1 MKTIVAKFGG
11 SSLCKA
17 GVETIINRIH
27 KANKENHKLIIVVS
41 AIQRT
46 TNNLLRTINHDAS
59 SLQQIIKE
67 HNTFAD
73 ELGIDK
79 THMNITL
86 SKLGEVV
93 TQYNEDPS
101 IDITQHK
108 INIVSYGEILSSI
121 IISGLLEIRGIKA
134 YLINARQ
141 FIKSVNNHD
150 KIDPFNLTIKGQ
162 FYCNTSVL
170 NCLTDK
176 QDSNIFVTQGFIAS
190 TADARFCILSRS
202 GSDTSASIIAAGI
215 KAEQLEI
222 WTDVNG
228 MFTADPNMISEAMLI
243 KTIGYDVCQEMSTS
257 GSRVLHPYCIDPC
270 KKEHIPIHVNN
281 TFDPDGDN
289 TIVNGF
295 KDDINKVYAISTQ
308 NNVTVFHI
316 KSDDMWEGCGFVHD
330 IYKVFKENNIDVNII
345 TTSPFAIK
353 TTTEEISNEKLDAVK
368 IKLSSQY
375 DVDMISNCSIVSIV
389 AKDIF
394 DCPGIEKA
402 NGFINNL
409 GRHHLHIKHNS
420 ANNMNVSFVVDSVIT
435 KQLVQMLHKEYIED
449 QVGDNLV

>member
-11 SSLCKA
+11 SSLCKT

-27 KANKENHKLIIVVS
+27 KANRENYRLIIVVS

-46 TNNLLRTINHDAS
+46 TNNLLRIINCDAS
-59 SLQQIIKE
+59 SIHQIIRE

-79 THMNITL
+79 TMMNITL
-86 SKLGEVV
+86 NKLSEVV
-93 TQYNEDPS
+93 AQYNEGPYDV
-101 IDITQHK
+101 TQHK
-108 INIVSYGEILSSI
+108 IKIISYGEILSSVI
-121 IISGLLEIRGIKA
+121 VSELLKSRGIKA
-134 YLINARQ
+134 YLIDARQ
-141 FIKSVNNHD
+141 FIKSVNNHNE
-150 KIDPFNLTIKGQ
+150 IDPFNLTIKGK
-162 FYCNTSVL
+162 FYCDTDVL
-170 NCLTDK
+170 KSITDK
-176 QDSNIFVTQGFIAS
+176 QDSNIYVTQGFIAS
-190 TADARFCILSRS
+190 TADAKFCILSRS
-202 GSDTSASIIAAGI
+202 GSDTSASIIAAGV
-215 KAEQLEI
+215 KATQLEI

-228 MFTADPNMISEAMLI
+228 MFTADPNMIEQAMLI

-295 KDDINKVYAISTQ
+295 RDDVNKVYAISTQ

-316 KSDDMWEGCGFVHD
+316 KSDDMWESCGFVHD

-345 TTSPFAIK
+345 TTSPFSIK
-353 TTTEEISNEKLDAVK
+353 TTTEEISREKLEAVK
-368 IKLSSQY
+368 IKLSLQY
-375 DVDMISNCSIVSIV
+375 EVDMMNNCSIVSIV

-394 DCPGIEKA
+394 DCPGIENA
-402 NGFINNL
+402 NRFINAL

-435 KQLVQMLHKEYIED
+435 KQLVQMLHKEYIESR
-449 QVGDNLV
+449 